1 MTNPTTG
8 INSPGCGRRGD
19 DFIRPKSGHEI
30 FGHVGQLGELIRID
44 SKKLKRI
51 AGNRHGQS
59 NRRVCGQGLDWEALQ
74 IAIDD
79 AYGWPAPRFARR
91 EKSERNRL
99 P

>member
-8 INSPGCGRRGD
+8 INSPGCHRRGG
-19 DFIRPKSGHEI
+19 DFITSKSGHEI

-44 SKKLKRI
+44 SKQLERI

-59 NRRVCGQGLDWEALQ
+59 NRRACGKGLEREVLQ

-79 AYGWPAPRFARR
+79 ASGWPVP
-91 EKSERNRL
+91 
-99 P
+99 